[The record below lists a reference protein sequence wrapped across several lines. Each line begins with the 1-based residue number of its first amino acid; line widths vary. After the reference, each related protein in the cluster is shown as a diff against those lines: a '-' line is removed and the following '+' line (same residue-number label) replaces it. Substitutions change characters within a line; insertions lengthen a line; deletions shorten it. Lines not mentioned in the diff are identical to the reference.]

1 MNIFVLNED
10 PIIAAQEQC
19 DKHVVKMIVESAQM
33 LSTVHRMVDGTME
46 RRPSKS
52 GSMLQYFKLDDERED
67 ILYKACHY
75 NHPSTVWSR
84 ESCCNYTWHYNH
96 FIALC
101 DEYSYRYDKIH
112 ATDIKLRKILKNLP
126 DNIDTL
132 LDQYFNDL
140 DGDKPTAI
148 YEMVINTV
156 EKPLLLYIMN
166 KTEGN
171 QSKAAKM
178 LGLNRNTLRKKLK
191 QYNLDN

>member
-1 MNIFVLNED
+1 
-10 PIIAAQEQC
+10 
-19 DKHVVKMIVESAQM
+19 MIM
-33 LSTVHRMVDGTME
+33 
-46 RRPSKS
+46 K
-52 GSMLQYFKLDDERED
+52 
-67 ILYKACHY
+67 
-75 NHPSTVWSR
+75 
-84 ESCCNYTWHYNH
+84 
-96 FIALC
+96 
-101 DEYSYRYDKIH
+101 
-112 ATDIKLRKILKNLP
+112 KNLP

-140 DGDKPTAI
+140 DGDQPSAI

-156 EKPLLLYIMN
+156 EKPHLLYIMN

>member
-1 MNIFVLNED
+1 M
-10 PIIAAQEQC
+10 
-19 DKHVVKMIVESAQM
+19 K
-33 LSTVHRMVDGTME
+33 
-46 RRPSKS
+46 
-52 GSMLQYFKLDDERED
+52 
-67 ILYKACHY
+67 
-75 NHPSTVWSR
+75 
-84 ESCCNYTWHYNH
+84 
-96 FIALC
+96 
-101 DEYSYRYDKIH
+101 
-112 ATDIKLRKILKNLP
+112 KNLP

-140 DGDKPTAI
+140 DGDEPTAI
-148 YEMVINTV
+148 YEMVINTL

>member
-1 MNIFVLNED
+1 
-10 PIIAAQEQC
+10 
-19 DKHVVKMIVESAQM
+19 MIM
-33 LSTVHRMVDGTME
+33 
-46 RRPSKS
+46 K
-52 GSMLQYFKLDDERED
+52 
-67 ILYKACHY
+67 
-75 NHPSTVWSR
+75 
-84 ESCCNYTWHYNH
+84 
-96 FIALC
+96 
-101 DEYSYRYDKIH
+101 
-112 ATDIKLRKILKNLP
+112 KNLP

-132 LDQYFNDL
+132 LDHYFNDL
-140 DGDKPTAI
+140 DGDQPSAI

>member
-1 MNIFVLNED
+1 M
-10 PIIAAQEQC
+10 
-19 DKHVVKMIVESAQM
+19 K
-33 LSTVHRMVDGTME
+33 
-46 RRPSKS
+46 
-52 GSMLQYFKLDDERED
+52 
-67 ILYKACHY
+67 
-75 NHPSTVWSR
+75 
-84 ESCCNYTWHYNH
+84 
-96 FIALC
+96 
-101 DEYSYRYDKIH
+101 
-112 ATDIKLRKILKNLP
+112 KNLP

-140 DGDKPTAI
+140 DGDEPTAI

-171 QSKAAKM
+171 QSRAAKM

>member
-1 MNIFVLNED
+1 M
-10 PIIAAQEQC
+10 
-19 DKHVVKMIVESAQM
+19 K
-33 LSTVHRMVDGTME
+33 
-46 RRPSKS
+46 
-52 GSMLQYFKLDDERED
+52 
-67 ILYKACHY
+67 
-75 NHPSTVWSR
+75 
-84 ESCCNYTWHYNH
+84 
-96 FIALC
+96 
-101 DEYSYRYDKIH
+101 
-112 ATDIKLRKILKNLP
+112 KNLP

-148 YEMVINTV
+148 YEMVINTL

>member
-1 MNIFVLNED
+1 M
-10 PIIAAQEQC
+10 
-19 DKHVVKMIVESAQM
+19 K
-33 LSTVHRMVDGTME
+33 
-46 RRPSKS
+46 
-52 GSMLQYFKLDDERED
+52 
-67 ILYKACHY
+67 
-75 NHPSTVWSR
+75 
-84 ESCCNYTWHYNH
+84 
-96 FIALC
+96 
-101 DEYSYRYDKIH
+101 
-112 ATDIKLRKILKNLP
+112 KNLP

-191 QYNLDN
+191 QFNLDN

>member
-1 MNIFVLNED
+1 M
-10 PIIAAQEQC
+10 
-19 DKHVVKMIVESAQM
+19 K
-33 LSTVHRMVDGTME
+33 
-46 RRPSKS
+46 
-52 GSMLQYFKLDDERED
+52 
-67 ILYKACHY
+67 
-75 NHPSTVWSR
+75 
-84 ESCCNYTWHYNH
+84 
-96 FIALC
+96 
-101 DEYSYRYDKIH
+101 
-112 ATDIKLRKILKNLP
+112 KNLP
-126 DNIDTL
+126 DNIDIL